1 MEDSIKQPPTTQNES
16 RHVHCRAVCFS
27 LHAPISL
34 LSAAAQSP
42 HPRRQR
48 LTAVVHGARR
58 PHHPTQPNMLGRQSS
73 RSSTATS
80 PWSPD
85 DETIRDLPSTQPTHA
100 RGSLSRRGLGA
111 GPAGSLL
118 RPIASAPPDGEA
130 SVVLDRRP
138 VPVPASTC
146 PWIITY

>member
-1 MEDSIKQPPTTQNES
+1 MEDSSSLRRPRTSPDTCIAARYASACTHPS
-16 RHVHCRAVCFS
+16 VC
-27 LHAPISL
+27 SL
-34 LSAAAQSP
+34 LLHRVRNPAGNGCP
-42 HPRRQR
+42 
-48 LTAVVHGARR
+48 ARW